1 MKKKVLGLFLVFAM
15 LIGLGFAIS
24 VKAEGEEDPVVY
36 TSSVV
41 INTSIEH
48 GDVAISA
55 TEGNVG
61 DIVTVTVDPDV
72 LYVVE
77 AVYANGTQILTNEDG
92 LYQFALVEGEN
103 TVNAKFVINSEA
115 LETIADLIQKGKD
128 EGIESLFT
136 FKNLVILICAIISL
150 CGFGTLLGVA
160 VKLTKAAPKAD
171 ELATKAVQV
180 AVPQTIEDYFKPV
193 LDGLY
198 SAALET
204 KEISKT
210 LCRCMVLMQENTPE
224 ARLAIIDELTKVQQS
239 NEALADKVVEAI
251 NGAIEKAKE
260 LQDSKIKAIQEL
272 EQANDNLLKENVE
285 KEPESE
291 NEGRY

>member
-1 MKKKVLGLFLVFAM
+1 MKKKVFGLFLVFAM
-15 LIGLGFAIS
+15 LIGLGFAIN
-24 VKAEGEEDPVVY
+24 VKAEEGEDPVVY

-48 GDVAISA
+48 GDVAVSI

-61 DIVTVTVDPDV
+61 DTVTVVVSPDV
-72 LYVVE
+72 LYVVD
-77 AVYANGTQILTNEDG
+77 AVYANGNQILTNEDG
-92 LYQFALVEGEN
+92 LYQFVLVEGEN
-103 TVNAKFVINSEA
+103 TVNAKFVLNNEA
-115 LETIADLIQKGKD
+115 LETIAELVQKGKD

-136 FKNLVILICAIISL
+136 FKNLIILLAALVSL
-150 CGFGTLLGVA
+150 MGIGTSIGLA
-160 VKLTKAAPKAD
+160 AKLTKAAPKAD
-171 ELATKAVQV
+171 ELATKAVQT
-180 AVPQTIEDYFKPV
+180 AVPKTIEDYFKPI

-198 SAALET
+198 GAALET

-260 LQDSKIKAIQEL
+260 LQDNKIKAIQEL
-272 EQANDNLLKENVE
+272 EQANNNLLKENVE
-285 KEPESE
+285 NEPE
-291 NEGRY
+291 NDTEGRY